1 MSDSYKIENCLV
13 HIYCSSI
20 INSEHRENANKLK
33 DLFSRINYKCE
44 VFTDLSLSKFNRT
57 LKELANDDKLINYDG
72 LIIIIISND
81 YKNKIQCY
89 DGNEVE
95 FDQVINIFNNDNCK
109 YFIGK

>member
-1 MSDSYKIENCLV
+1 MSGSYKIQNCLV

-20 INSEHRENANKLK
+20 INPKHKEDANKLK
-33 DLFSRINYKCE
+33 NLFSKINYTCE
-44 VFTDLSLSKFNRT
+44 VFSNLSRAKLNRS
-57 LKELANDDKLINYDG
+57 LKELAKDEKLINYDG

-109 YFIGK
+109 YFIGN